1 MNLTMT
7 VMKEGDDCQFFADE
21 FPTDPKAKFAMS
33 AKPATFI
40 RRAMFTQDSGEYGP
54 LLTLPLADAKKMAE
68 EILRL

>member
-7 VMKEGDDCQFFADE
+7 VVKEGDDCQFFADK
-21 FPTDPKAKFAMS
+21 FPTEPEKFCMS

-40 RRAMFTQDSGEYGP
+40 RRAVFTQDSGDFGP
-54 LLTLPLADAKKMAE
+54 LLTLPLDQAKKMAA

>member
-1 MNLTMT
+1 MITMT

-21 FPTDPKAKFAMS
+21 FSTEPGAKFCMS

-40 RRAMFTQDSGEYGP
+40 RRAPFTQDAGEFGP

-68 EILRL
+68 EILKL